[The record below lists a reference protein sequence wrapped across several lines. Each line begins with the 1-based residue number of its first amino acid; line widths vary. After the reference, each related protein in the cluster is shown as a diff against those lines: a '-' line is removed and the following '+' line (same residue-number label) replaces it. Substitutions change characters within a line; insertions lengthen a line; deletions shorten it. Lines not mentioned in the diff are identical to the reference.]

1 MSGSYLSYLKNDSD
15 GERRIF
21 ACIHGKVKLSSS
33 PDFVS
38 ELSSYLSLPSC
49 LIAFA
54 TALRQLRVAICPVN
68 RRL

>member
-15 GERRIF
+15 RERRIF

-54 TALRQLRVAICPVN
+54 TACQLRVAICPVN